1 MPFGEVET
9 RDKAYWDATEPNSRN
24 VQPASNTQLNPS
36 PEELSGHLDGSTG
49 PPWQPQ
55 LTKCCKSAKLH
66 ERRQVGGCEVTA

>member
-49 PPWQPQ
+49 PLWQP
-55 LTKCCKSAKLH
+55 SAANLQSYMK
-66 ERRQVGGCEVTA
+66 GGRLVAVR